1 MDAYKAV
8 SEVVEE
14 AKRIDSARRINA
26 RHMAKLLRGH
36 LQHADADDL
45 AALKK
50 ELRDFN
56 IHTGNWKP

>member
-36 LQHADADDL
+36 LQHCAEEGTEGL
-45 AALKK
+45 Q
-50 ELRDFN
+50 
-56 IHTGNWKP
+56 HSHG